1 MKRPNGH
8 DACAECG
15 GPAPHRMLCP
25 TCAIEYGEAPCDC
38 HPCRSDLAGV
48 VPCDRRDNDHEQG

>member
-8 DACAECG
+8 DQCAECG

-25 TCAIEYGEAPCDC
+25 TCAIEYGETCGC
-38 HPCRSDLAGV
+38 LPCRSDLARV
-48 VPCDRRDNDHEQG
+48 VPCENKDNDHEQG